1 MAAEAWFDA
10 REELADV
17 IDVSAEISRL
27 EAARFRGVAA
37 WAVGGTRSQRGPVRV
52 LPGQEQMVQLGGA
65 GSPAVPEFLAA
76 ELGPTLGLSAWAAQS
91 LLADALSLVH
101 RLPHLLEALDSGV
114 AEVWKVR
121 MVAAGTRGLSETTT
135 RIVDCHLANP
145 ARDGVKPPIARITRS
160 RLQQVISQYD
170 YLDQADDESAE
181 ARTAHALSQR
191 FLRVQHGLDGTA
203 DLTGRLSSEVAERL
217 EQAVEDIATEMADT
231 EDDTRPRQVRR
242 AEALGRLVVHPG
254 LAQTVLY
261 VHLDHA
267 TGTWS
272 ADNLGAIDQTEAEH
286 LVGHGNV
293 TIKPVIDLAH
303 EITATGYASPPRLRE
318 QLRLAQHD
326 TCAFPYCDRRAA
338 KRADVDHV
346 IPYDSGGATSS
357 ENTHLL
363 CRYHHRVKTH
373 GRWKATKTA
382 PGTTRWTSPTGQIFE
397 VAHGLTTRLRT

>member
-1 MAAEAWFDA
+1 MAAEVWFDA

-37 WAVGGTRSQRGPVRV
+37 WAVGRTRSQRGPVSV

-76 ELGPTLGLSAWAAQS
+76 ELGPTLGLSASAAQS
-91 LLADALSLVH
+91 LLADALSLVY
-101 RLPHLLEALDSGV
+101 RLPHLLECLESGV
-114 AEVWKVR
+114 AECWKVR
-121 MVAAGTRGLSETTT
+121 MVAAGTRGLSETTA
-135 RIVDCHLANP
+135 RLVDCHLANP
-145 ARDGVKPPIARITRS
+145 ARDGVRPPIARITRS
-160 RLQQVISQYD
+160 KLQHVIDQYD
-170 YLDQADDESAE
+170 YVDQVDEGAE
-181 ARTAHALSQR
+181 TRTAHALSQR

-231 EDDTRPRQVRR
+231 EDDTRPRAVRR
-242 AEALGRLVVHPG
+242 ADALGRLVVNPG

-261 VHLDHA
+261 VHLDRA

-272 ADNLGAIDQTEAEH
+272 ADNVGAIDQTEAEH

-293 TIKPVIDLAH
+293 TVKPVIDLAQD
-303 EITATGYASPPRLRE
+303 ITATGYAAPPRLRE
-318 QLRLAQHD
+318 RLRLAQHD
-326 TCAFPYCDRRAA
+326 TCAFPYCDRRVAR
-338 KRADVDHV
+338 RADVDHAR
-346 IPYDSGGATSS
+346 PHGSGGQTSS
-357 ENTHLL
+357 SNTHLL

-373 GRWKATKTA
+373 GRWRAVKTA
-382 PGTTRWTSPTGQIFE
+382 PGTTRWTSPTGQVFE
-397 VAHGLTTRLRT
+397 VAHGLTTRIRT